1 MGITPL
7 YQFGKPIATSYFSGV
22 GICLK
27 TFGKKDGFFSNPC
40 YNSGVMIGQII
51 LWIVVIAL
59 FLIGLAGT
67 ILPTLPG
74 NILIFG
80 GALVYGIFTEFE
92 EVTLPVLA
100 GLLGISIGA
109 LVLDYAAEAYGA
121 KRFGATKYGIWGTVI
136 GGIVGLIILNVVGL
150 LLGIFL
156 GAIIPEIIVA
166 RRSVKGALKIG
177 WGSLLG
183 FLGGTFMKFILGLVM
198 IGIFV
203 AALVSCSI
211 G

>member
-1 MGITPL
+1 
-7 YQFGKPIATSYFSGV
+7 
-22 GICLK
+22 
-27 TFGKKDGFFSNPC
+27 
-40 YNSGVMIGQII
+40 MIGQII

-59 FLIGLAGT
+59 FLIGLTGT

-92 EVTLPVLA
+92 EVTLWVLA
-100 GLLGISIGA
+100 ALLGISIGA
-109 LVLDYAAEAYGA
+109 QVLDYAAEAYGA
-121 KRFGATKYGIWGTVI
+121 KRFGATKYGMWIGAQVLDYAAEAYGAKRFGATKYGMWGAII
-136 GGIVGLIILNVVGL
+136 GGVVGLITLNVGGL
-150 LLGIFL
+150 VLGIFL

-166 RRSVKGALKIG
+166 GRSVKGALKIG

-183 FLGGTFMKFILGLVM
+183 FLGGTFMKFILGLVS

-203 AALVSCSI
+203 AALASCSR

>member
-1 MGITPL
+1 MGTTPL
-7 YQFGKPIATSYFSGV
+7 YQFGTPIATSYFSGV

-27 TFGKKDGFFSNPC
+27 TFWKKDGFFSNPC
-40 YNSGVMIGQII
+40 YNSEVMIGQII

-92 EVTLPVLA
+92 EVTLWVLA
-100 GLLGISIGA
+100 ALLGISLGA

-121 KRFGATKYGIWGTVI
+121 KRFGATKYGIWGTII
-136 GGIVGLIILNVVGL
+136 GGIVGLITLNVVGL
-150 LLGIFL
+150 VLGIFL

-166 RRSVKGALKIG
+166 GRSVKGALKIG

-203 AALVSCSI
+203 AALASCS
-211 G
+211 